1 MGYLPQTTNA
11 QTRINVAKK
20 PNYSFE
26 KRAKET
32 AKQNKKAEKQLR
44 KEERKAAASV
54 DAEQVQPLE
63 E

>member
-1 MGYLPQTTNA
+1 MRQEVESRKLISTSRVEEP
-11 QTRINVAKK
+11 
-20 PNYSFE
+20 YSFE

-32 AKQNKKAEKQLR
+32 AKQNKKAEKQLK